1 MLRRLLFALALLAF
15 AAPAPVALA
24 QTAPGPSG
32 SPDPSSPSVE
42 PRAPF
47 APDTPDLGGA
57 PADLPQS
64 QCLAVARG
72 LGDLPVRYASLAAP
86 AQADPFSVTIR
97 FATHSTYVIETP
109 GGVTIATDFAGWA
122 GPGVT
127 PRVVTMN
134 RAHSSHY
141 TMSPDPAIEHVLP
154 GWGAVPGEPAAHA
167 LTVDDV
173 FIRNVTTDIDR
184 WGERSPDA
192 NSIFVFEVAGLCIAH
207 LGHLHHRL
215 ADRHY
220 AQLGRMDVLM
230 VPVDGGL
237 TLNHEGMTEVVR
249 RLRSS
254 IILPM
259 HRRGQPL
266 SRFVAMLG
274 EGFAVETLAEP
285 VMTLSLRDLPSVPTV
300 VVMPGI

>member
-1 MLRRLLFALALLAF
+1 MLRSLTLALA
-15 AAPAPVALA
+15 AALSVPALA
-24 QTAPGPSG
+24 QTASGPK
-32 SPDPSSPSVE
+32 
-42 PRAPF
+42 
-47 APDTPDLGGA
+47 GA
-57 PADLPQS
+57 PEDLPQS
-64 QCLAVARG
+64 QCLAMARG
-72 LGDLPVRYASLAAP
+72 LDELPVRYASLAVP
-86 AQADPFSVTIR
+86 TTADPYAVTIR
-97 FATHSTYVIETP
+97 FATHSTYVIESP
-109 GGVTIATDFAGWA
+109 EGVTIATDYAGWA
-122 GPGVT
+122 GPGVI
-127 PRVVTMN
+127 PRVITMN

-141 TMSPDPAIEHVLP
+141 TMTPDPDIEHVLP

-167 LTVDDV
+167 IEVDDV
-173 FIRNVTTDIDR
+173 YIRNVTTDIDR

-220 AQLGRMDVLM
+220 AQLGRMDILM

-237 TLNHEGMTEVVR
+237 TLNHDGMTEVVR

-259 HRRGQPL
+259 HRRGRPL
-266 SRFVAMLG
+266 ASFITMLG
-274 EGFAVETLAEP
+274 EGFAVETLDEAE
-285 VMTLSLRDLPSVPTV
+285 MTVSLRDLPSVPTV

>member
-1 MLRRLLFALALLAF
+1 MIRLARSLAVAVLLAG
-15 AAPAPVALA
+15 PAVA
-24 QTAPGPSG
+24 Q
-32 SPDPSSPSVE
+32 D
-42 PRAPF
+42 APF
-47 APDTPDLGGA
+47 APPGA
-57 PADLPQS
+57 PDDLPQS
-64 QCLAVARG
+64 QCLAMAKG
-72 LGDLPVRYASLAAP
+72 IDDLPVRYASLAMAAKLATP
-86 AQADPFSVTIR
+86 ANGDPFSVTIR
-97 FATHSTYVIETP
+97 FVTHSTYLIESP
-109 GGVTIATDFAGWA
+109 EGVTIATDFAGWA

-167 LTVDDV
+167 MMVDDV
-173 FIRNVTTDIDR
+173 YVRNVTTDIDR

-220 AQLGRMDVLM
+220 AQLGRMDILM

-266 SRFVAMLG
+266 SRFIAMLG
-274 EGFAVETLAEP
+274 EGFAVDTLDEP
-285 VMTLSLRDLPSVPTV
+285 TMTISLRDLPSVPTV

>member
-1 MLRRLLFALALLAF
+1 MPRPTRPARALSGRIRPAAVALLMS
-15 AAPAPVALA
+15 AAPAFA
-24 QTAPGPSG
+24 QS
-32 SPDPSSPSVE
+32 
-42 PRAPF
+42 APF
-47 APDTPDLGGA
+47 APEGA

-64 QCLAVARG
+64 QCLAMARG
-72 LGDLPVRYASLAAP
+72 LDAPLPPEIAPPVRYASLGSPVLP
-86 AQADPFSVTIR
+86 ANGDDPFAVTIS
-97 FATHSTYVIETP
+97 FATHSTYVIDSP
-109 GGVTIATDFAGWA
+109 NGVTIATDFAGWA

-127 PRVVTMN
+127 PDVVTMN

-141 TMSPDPAIEHVLP
+141 TLSPDPAIEHVLP
-154 GWGAVPGEPAAHA
+154 GWGAVPGEAAAHA
-167 LTVDDV
+167 MTVQDV
-173 FIRNVTTDIDR
+173 YIRNVTTDIDR

-237 TLNHEGMTEVVR
+237 TLNHDGMTEVVR

-259 HRRGQPL
+259 HRRGRPL
-266 SRFVAMLG
+266 SSFITMLG
-274 EGFAVETLAEP
+274 DGYAVETLAEP
-285 VMTLSLRDLPSVPTV
+285 TMTISLRDLPSVPTV